1 MYSCIKC
8 GKEFEKR
15 HSYIGHCSSHNR
27 SESYKLNRKKINK
40 TSIKSIK
47 CKYCDKEFENGLK
60 LGGHQTWCTS
70 NPNIHETKSKL
81 GLLRKGTILTEEH
94 KAKISKS
101 RKQYLDNNPGNIPYL
116 LNHSS
121 NESYP
126 EKIFREALERRN
138 IIGWTYNHPIKRYS
152 LDFAF
157 IEQKIDV
164 EIDGGTHNLPEVILK
179 DKLRDDTLNK
189 LGWKTIR
196 FTAVQIKENVEKC
209 IDILLELL

>member
-1 MYSCIKC
+1 MINCKHCNKELSPFGKSHERFCI
-8 GKEFEKR
+8 E
-15 HSYIGHCSSHNR
+15 
-27 SESYKLNRKKINK
+27 
-40 TSIKSIK
+40 
-47 CKYCDKEFENGLK
+47 
-60 LGGHQTWCTS
+60 
-70 NPNIHETKSKL
+70 NPNKESRSGSNNPNYGKKGSNQYANGIKMSDETKAKISKA
-81 GLLRKGTILTEEH
+81 RKGKTLTEEH
-94 KAKISKS
+94 KAKISKA
-101 RKQYLDNNPGNIPYL
+101 RKQYLDDNPGNIPYL

-179 DKLRDDTLNK
+179 DELRDDTLNK

>member
-1 MYSCIKC
+1 M
-8 GKEFEKR
+8 
-15 HSYIGHCSSHNR
+15 
-27 SESYKLNRKKINK
+27 IN
-40 TSIKSIK
+40 
-47 CKYCDKEFENGLK
+47 CKYCNKELSPFGKSHERFC
-60 LGGHQTWCTS
+60 HE
-70 NPNIHETKSKL
+70 NPNRENRAGHNNPNYGKKGSNQYAKGAKMTDETKFKI
-81 GLLRKGTILTEEH
+81 GLLFKGKTLTEEH

-138 IIGWTYNHPIKRYS
+138 IIGWKYNYPVKRYS

-189 LGWKTIR
+189 LGWKTVR
-196 FTAVQIKENVEKC
+196 FTAIQIKENVEKC
-209 IDILLELL
+209 IDNLLELL